1 MILGFDIG
9 NTHICPIIY
18 DDNGKILEKFR
29 IPSKA
34 NLTEDTLYATLKTLC
49 DFKKIDLNKIDD
61 VIYSSVVPH
70 LNNIF
75 NYLAKKYFNCE
86 PYILNVDN
94 IDENLLTFTT
104 NTERN
109 LGADRIATILAM
121 KKYIKDNECIIIDF
135 GTATTF
141 EVIKDNKYLGGAI
154 LPGIDLSINALFQNT
169 AKLPK
174 ITFEKPNE
182 VLGNTTV
189 TQINIGIYYSN
200 IGAIKEL
207 INQYKNIYPNSYIV
221 STGGQGK
228 IITEDLKDFID
239 EYKPNLCE
247 DGIFEFYKY
256 IKSKSRN

>member
-18 DDNGKILEKFR
+18 DNNGKILEKFR
-29 IPSKA
+29 IPSKT

-49 DFKKIDLNKIDD
+49 DFKKIDLSD
-61 VIYSSVVPH
+61 VKDVVYSSVVPH
-70 LNNIF
+70 LNNVF
-75 NYLAKKYFNCE
+75 DYLAKKYFNCE
-86 PYILNVDN
+86 PYVLNINN
-94 IDENLLTFTT
+94 IDENLLTFNA
-104 NTERN
+104 NTERS

-121 KKYIKDNECIIIDF
+121 KKYMSNKECIIIDF

-174 ITFEKPNE
+174 VTFEKPNE

-207 INQYKNIYPNSYIV
+207 INQYKNIYPDAYVI

-228 IITEDLKDFID
+228 IITEDLKDFIN
-239 EYKPNLCE
+239 EYKGNLCE
-247 DGIFEFYKY
+247 EGIFEFYRY
-256 IKSKSRN
+256 IKSRS

>member
-18 DDNGKILEKFR
+18 DKNGNILEKFR
-29 IPSKA
+29 IPSKT
-34 NLTEDTLYATLKTLC
+34 NLTEDTLFATLKTLC
-49 DFKKIDLNKIDD
+49 DFKNIDLNKVED
-61 VIYSSVVPH
+61 VVYSSVVPH
-70 LNNIF
+70 LNDIF
-75 NYLAKKYFNCE
+75 NYLAKKYFKCN
-86 PYILNVDN
+86 PYILNVGN
-94 IDENLLTFTT
+94 IDENLITFTT
-104 NTERN
+104 TTERN

-121 KKYIKDNECIIIDF
+121 KKYVKDRECIILDF

-141 EVIKDNKYLGGAI
+141 EVVRDGKYLGGAI

-174 ITFEKPNE
+174 VTFKKPEE

-189 TQINIGIYYSN
+189 TQINVGIYYSN

-207 INQYKNIYPNSYIV
+207 ISQYKKIYPHAYVV

-228 IITEDLKDFID
+228 VITEDLKEYID
-239 EYKPNLCE
+239 EYKSNLCE
-247 DGIFEFYKY
+247 EGIFEFYLYK
-256 IKSKSRN
+256 KNK

>member
-29 IPSKA
+29 IPSKI

-49 DFKKIDLNKIDD
+49 DFKKIDLDNIKD
-61 VIYSSVVPH
+61 VVYSSVVPH

-75 NYLAKKYFNCE
+75 DYLSQKYFNCK
-86 PYILNVDN
+86 PYILNVNN

-104 NTERN
+104 NIERN

-121 KKYIKDNECIIIDF
+121 KKYITDRECIIIDF

-141 EVIKDNKYLGGAI
+141 EVVKDNKYLGGAI
-154 LPGIDLSINALFQNT
+154 LTGIDLSINALFQNT

-174 ITFEKPNE
+174 VTFEKPNE
-182 VLGNTTV
+182 ILGNTTIS
-189 TQINIGIYYSN
+189 QINIGLYYSN
-200 IGAIKEL
+200 VGGIKEL
-207 INQYKNIYPNSYIV
+207 INQYKKIYPNAYIV

-228 IITEDLKDFID
+228 IITEELKDFIN
-239 EYKPNLCE
+239 EYKGNLCE
-247 DGIFEFYKY
+247 EGIFEFYNY
-256 IKSKSRN
+256 IKNKSRR